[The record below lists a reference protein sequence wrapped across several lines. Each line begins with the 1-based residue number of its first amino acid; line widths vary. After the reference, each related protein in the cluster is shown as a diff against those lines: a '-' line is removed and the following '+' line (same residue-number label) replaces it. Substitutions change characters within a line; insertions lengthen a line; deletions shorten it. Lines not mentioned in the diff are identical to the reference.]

1 MMANKLLQTRRS
13 VALALVLTMI
23 GIGLAPVSTY
33 ADHKKY
39 FKEGLRFEDNKQWDK
54 AAEKFAL
61 AVAEKPSNV
70 EYQLHFQRCLVNAG
84 IMLVERGD
92 MLAEQKDFNAA
103 YQSFRQAYSFDPTN
117 DLARIKM
124 RRMLEVQ
131 GLPTDGVPTGRD
143 SAGPPLKPSAN
154 VKAGYTTVDGV
165 AQPSFNKVQLPGFQP
180 SKKQV
185 KTDVIARTDTLLL
198 PFIENLAQAMGLNV
212 VFDFQVAQT
221 RNQKLVIELRNVT
234 RAKALEI
241 ILKANNL
248 MYIQIDTRTL
258 MIAMDN
264 PQSRAKYEQ
273 MAARTFYIKNADLT
287 ELRNAISQTL
297 QTKFI
302 TPVKHLNALIVRDT
316 PTNLDLVEQLID
328 SLDKSKAEVLIDV
341 NIYEVSRNDLLSIG
355 NQFAVPD
362 SNSTTSTI
370 THGNLGGFGANGL
383 VDSAARAHTFISS
396 SVLGFALGMP
406 ASAISLFQD
415 KGKAKLLAS
424 TQVHVL
430 DGEDQSIKIGQ
441 RVPIQT
447 AAFPTF
453 ATPSRSQTRAIEQ
466 STGINPADVATGLG
480 GAFGG
485 FSGTAFPQ
493 IQYENVGL
501 NIDMKPQVFEDEVY
515 MKMKISSTSLDTS
528 TGKLTPSFNQREMSS
543 VARIKDGKPTLIAG
557 VSQTNQSKET
567 KGMPILGLIPILGRF
582 FATPDTIDRQSDVVI
597 TVTPH
602 ILRRADITDKD
613 HLTRA
618 AGYSAD
624 PATQLSIQQIIEL
637 AEIDDQQQQNQLAS
651 ATTTGEAPKPPAP
664 ENRNAAAIPS
674 AGSQRPEV
682 PGVVVIQP
690 TLNQVNPAAQPL
702 KPVRSEITKET
713 VAKPGE
719 VKKPVLDDDDDD
731 DDDDTQLSPNAN
743 ANNMPVMVSVK
754 SASAVAVKG
763 QDLYVAVIVNGN
775 GEMSSSNVSL
785 SFDPNVLEVKGV
797 REGGA
802 LSSGGGRPN
811 LQFSSEGGQLN
822 VQLELPSGTA
832 GRPARG
838 QLLLIV
844 FTVKSQGQ
852 TPLTLNEGQT
862 MLRSSSGQMLPLKLQ
877 STQIEVR

>member
-1 MMANKLLQTRRS
+1 
-13 VALALVLTMI
+13 
-23 GIGLAPVSTY
+23 
-33 ADHKKY
+33 
-39 FKEGLRFEDNKQWDK
+39 
-54 AAEKFAL
+54 
-61 AVAEKPSNV
+61 
-70 EYQLHFQRCLVNAG
+70 
-84 IMLVERGD
+84 
-92 MLAEQKDFNAA
+92 
-103 YQSFRQAYSFDPTN
+103 
-117 DLARIKM
+117 
-124 RRMLEVQ
+124 
-131 GLPTDGVPTGRD
+131 
-143 SAGPPLKPSAN
+143 
-154 VKAGYTTVDGV
+154 
-165 AQPSFNKVQLPGFQP
+165 
-180 SKKQV
+180 
-185 KTDVIARTDTLLL
+185 
-198 PFIENLAQAMGLNV
+198 
-212 VFDFQVAQT
+212 
-221 RNQKLVIELRNVT
+221 
-234 RAKALEI
+234 
-241 ILKANNL
+241 
-248 MYIQIDTRTL
+248 
-258 MIAMDN
+258 
-264 PQSRAKYEQ
+264 
-273 MAARTFYIKNADLT
+273 
-287 ELRNAISQTL
+287 
-297 QTKFI
+297 
-302 TPVKHLNALIVRDT
+302 
-316 PTNLDLVEQLID
+316 
-328 SLDKSKAEVLIDV
+328 
-341 NIYEVSRNDLLSIG
+341 
-355 NQFAVPD
+355 
-362 SNSTTSTI
+362 
-370 THGNLGGFGANGL
+370 
-383 VDSAARAHTFISS
+383 
-396 SVLGFALGMP
+396 
-406 ASAISLFQD
+406 
-415 KGKAKLLAS
+415 
-424 TQVHVL
+424 
-430 DGEDQSIKIGQ
+430 
-441 RVPIQT
+441 
-447 AAFPTF
+447 
-453 ATPSRSQTRAIEQ
+453 
-466 STGINPADVATGLG
+466 
-480 GAFGG
+480 
-485 FSGTAFPQ
+485 
-493 IQYENVGL
+493 
-501 NIDMKPQVFEDEVY
+501 MKPQVFEDEVY

-567 KGMPILGLIPILGRF
+567 KGIPILGLIPILGRF

-651 ATTTGEAPKPPAP
+651 ATTSEAPKPPAP

-690 TLNQVNPAAQPL
+690 TLNQINPAAQPL

-731 DDDDTQLSPNAN
+731 DDDDTQVSPNAN
-743 ANNMPVMVSVK
+743 ANHLPVMVSVK

-785 SFDPNVLEVKGV
+785 SFDPNILEVKGV

-822 VQLELPSGTA
+822 VQLELPSGTP

-844 FTVKSQGQ
+844 FTVKNQGQ

-862 MLRSSSGQMLPLKLQ
+862 MLRSASGQMLPLKLQ